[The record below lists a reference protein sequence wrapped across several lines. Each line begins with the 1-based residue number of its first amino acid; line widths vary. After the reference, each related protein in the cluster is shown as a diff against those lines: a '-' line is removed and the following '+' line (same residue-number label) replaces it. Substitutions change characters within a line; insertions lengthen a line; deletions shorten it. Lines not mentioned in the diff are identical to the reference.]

1 MACLAS
7 SSSITRDDGDGD
19 VLGALER
26 LGVDIVAPRGAREEA
41 FASSLERFSEFV
53 LEGERE
59 LCLGILDAHLE
70 RDDGSVG
77 ELQGGSDAHRIYR
90 AVLPDDDGGDGGDG
104 GAVAALL
111 RAFRSSPAGR
121 GEALTAA
128 KLRRAMLDGCGRAE
142 RLGNVML
149 VMAFGPVP
157 GQLRHIDGM
166 DPNLQLCLYMT
177 PDCPSTVCY
186 EMDGPAVDDAA
197 TLAARW
203 RADGRAAPAA
213 VIAVLRARASLP
225 LAATWW
231 TRAFAG
237 SLGPTL
243 DEGLRRFGKLYQR
256 VARAL
261 ATDVDAGTLLV
272 AGGNEVHAG
281 PRTARPRM
289 FAFAV
294 GIPEGHGGD
303 ASDGEVQ
310 YNPVLLHVDVRAA
323 KESENSN
330 FKGSY
335 LGRFPLV
342 SADFWTSDHLSER
355 SRSVD
360 PFFGTHVEATLN
372 HPFAAQVDVCCV
384 LFGDLDFGPVAH
396 DGAPEA
402 KRFLL
407 GVLADA
413 VRDAPHAEA
422 YERQLGDDRAEL
434 RSWLAELA
442 RAVGDAR
449 AVDALLAAAAASES
463 LLFAPDVAKKRKKRK
478 YNKRR

>member
-7 SSSITRDDGDGD
+7 SESSVASSATRDDGDGD

-41 FASSLERFSEFV
+41 FASSLERFSAFV

-90 AVLPDDDGGDGGDG
+90 AVLPDDDGGDGGGG
-104 GAVAALL
+104 GAAAALL

-213 VIAVLRARASLP
+213 VLAVLRARSSLP

-261 ATDVDAGTLLV
+261 ATDVDAGALLV

-303 ASDGEVQ
+303 ANDGEVQ
-310 YNPVLLHVDVRAA
+310 YNPVLLH
-323 KESENSN
+323 
-330 FKGSY
+330 
-335 LGRFPLV
+335 
-342 SADFWTSDHLSER
+342 
-355 SRSVD
+355 
-360 PFFGTHVEATLN
+360 
-372 HPFAAQVDVCCV
+372 VDVCCV

-413 VRDAPHAEA
+413 VRDAPDAEA

-434 RSWLAELA
+434 RSWLAALA
-442 RAVGDAR
+442 RAVDDAR

>member
-1 MACLAS
+1 MAGLAS
-7 SSSITRDDGDGD
+7 SSDSVASSATDAGDGD

-90 AVLPDDDGGDGGDG
+90 AVLPDGDGGDGGDG
-104 GAVAALL
+104 GAAAALL

-128 KLRRAMLDGCGRAE
+128 KLRRAMLDGCGRAA

-213 VIAVLRARASLP
+213 VTAVLRARASLP

-231 TRAFAG
+231 TRHFVG

-261 ATDVDAGTLLV
+261 ATDVDAGALLV

-303 ASDGEVQ
+303 ANDGEVQ
-310 YNPVLLHVDVRAA
+310 YNPVLLH
-323 KESENSN
+323 
-330 FKGSY
+330 
-335 LGRFPLV
+335 
-342 SADFWTSDHLSER
+342 
-355 SRSVD
+355 
-360 PFFGTHVEATLN
+360 
-372 HPFAAQVDVCCV
+372 VDVCCV

-413 VRDAPHAEA
+413 VRDAPDAEA

-434 RSWLAELA
+434 REWLAALA

>member
-1 MACLAS
+1 MASLES
-7 SSSITRDDGDGD
+7 SSSATRDDGDGD

-41 FASSLERFSEFV
+41 FASSLERFSAFV

-59 LCLGILDAHLE
+59 LCLGILEEFLE
-70 RDDGSVG
+70 QDDGSVG

-90 AVLPDDDGGDGGDG
+90 AVLPDDDGGDGGGG
-104 GAVAALL
+104 GAAAALL

-261 ATDVDAGTLLV
+261 ATDVDAGALLV

-303 ASDGEVQ
+303 ANDGEVQ
-310 YNPVLLHVDVRAA
+310 YNPVLLH
-323 KESENSN
+323 
-330 FKGSY
+330 
-335 LGRFPLV
+335 
-342 SADFWTSDHLSER
+342 
-355 SRSVD
+355 
-360 PFFGTHVEATLN
+360 
-372 HPFAAQVDVCCV
+372 VDVCCV

-396 DGAPEA
+396 DDAPEA

-413 VRDAPHAEA
+413 VRDAPDAEA

-434 RSWLAELA
+434 RSWLAALA
-442 RAVGDAR
+442 RAVDDAR

>member
-1 MACLAS
+1 MASLES
-7 SSSITRDDGDGD
+7 SSSATRDDGDGD

-41 FASSLERFSEFV
+41 FASSLERFSAFV

-90 AVLPDDDGGDGGDG
+90 AVLPDGDGGDGGDG
-104 GAVAALL
+104 GAAAALL

-213 VIAVLRARASLP
+213 VLAVLRARASLP

-261 ATDVDAGTLLV
+261 ATDVDAGALLV

-303 ASDGEVQ
+303 ANDGEVQ
-310 YNPVLLHVDVRAA
+310 YNPVLLH
-323 KESENSN
+323 
-330 FKGSY
+330 
-335 LGRFPLV
+335 
-342 SADFWTSDHLSER
+342 
-355 SRSVD
+355 
-360 PFFGTHVEATLN
+360 
-372 HPFAAQVDVCCV
+372 VDVCCV

-396 DGAPEA
+396 DDAPEA

-413 VRDAPHAEA
+413 VRDAPDAEA

-434 RSWLAELA
+434 RSWLAALA
-442 RAVGDAR
+442 RAVDDAR